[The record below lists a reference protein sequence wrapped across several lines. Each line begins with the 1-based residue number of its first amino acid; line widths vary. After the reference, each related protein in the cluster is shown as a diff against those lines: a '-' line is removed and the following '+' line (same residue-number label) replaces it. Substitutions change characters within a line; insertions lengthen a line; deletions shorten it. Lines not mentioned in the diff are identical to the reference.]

1 MKARNT
7 VLTVVAAIAGLWLMA
22 APVSANRVIGVTV
35 TGQITAVHGDSAI
48 VVQGTT
54 YRIKPGSPAYN
65 VLKTLTPGQLVDLLL
80 DGPPGNSAT
89 SVVAIATHQGH

>member
-1 MKARNT
+1 MNARSIVFT
-7 VLTVVAAIAGLWLMA
+7 AAAAIAGLWLMV

-35 TGQITAVHGDSAI
+35 TGQITAVHGDSEI
-48 VVQGTT
+48 VVQGKT

-80 DGPPGNSAT
+80 DGPPGNSA
-89 SVVAIATHQGH
+89 SAVIAIAKHMGS